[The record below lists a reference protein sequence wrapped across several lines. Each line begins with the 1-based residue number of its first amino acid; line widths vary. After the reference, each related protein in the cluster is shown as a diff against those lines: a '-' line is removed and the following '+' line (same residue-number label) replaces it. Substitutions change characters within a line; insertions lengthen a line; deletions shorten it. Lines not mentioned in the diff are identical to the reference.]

1 MYTTIP
7 VRYRDYANYQ
17 WHSDIRLQGAITADQ
32 ITALRAALLDGALYC
47 PLQVGLT
54 HLGAAESSLFPG
66 VNDHGWHEMD
76 LGTIT
81 VDDARYRLWDA
92 SPVPTMEARWPNSSP
107 ECTALLLPAGSPCY
121 LEWCRGSSVDGH
133 NQAQTPPT
141 SVAAAGARS
150 WLEASRGE

>member
-32 ITALRAALLDGALYC
+32 ITALRAALLDGSLYC

-81 VDDARYRLWDA
+81 VDDAPLPPLGCVTGPDDGG
-92 SPVPTMEARWPNSSP
+92 PVAEFIARMHRAAATGWQP
-107 ECTALLLPAGSPCY
+107 LLPGMVS
-121 LEWCRGSSVDGH
+121 GI
-133 NQAQTPPT
+133 
-141 SVAAAGARS
+141 
-150 WLEASRGE
+150 